1 MAYLFP
7 GAEWV
12 EQLKNAIN
20 GSEAYGSAA
29 RTWEGDFHF
38 IVKPGPGI
46 AEPVKF
52 YLDLWHGRCRDA
64 HIVSEAES
72 GKPEFVIAGTLDTYR
87 LIFTK
92 KLDPIEALMKRKL
105 DIHGNM
111 LKVMRSVKATVELVN
126 CCTLID
132 TEYPDAAG
140 A

>member
-1 MAYLFP
+1 MATLFP

-12 EQLKNAIN
+12 EQLKNEIN
-20 GSEAYGSAA
+20 RSDAYASAA
-29 RTWEGDFHF
+29 RTWEGDFYF

-46 AEPVKF
+46 PEPVKF
-52 YLDLWHGRCRDA
+52 YLDLWHGQCRDA
-64 HIVSEAES
+64 HIVANAES

-87 LIFTK
+87 QIFTK

-126 CCTLID
+126 CCTLVD